1 MWFLAVKSTP
11 KQHNKRKQARST
23 MKKTLWMASAIV
35 IAAGVPA
42 AVDGQ
47 EQPVIALADTADLVF
62 EREVFQYP
70 SYVRRNP
77 FVPLVDAAAGGPA
90 FDELQL
96 LGVVHHRN
104 PLYSVVLFGVGDVA
118 NAGAAANSA
127 GGGGG
132 SLFETHRLRR
142 GDIIGNT
149 RIVDISVDRVVVE
162 VEEFGMAERHTLEL
176 PRADQGGPS

>member
-1 MWFLAVKSTP
+1 MKNILLMAV
-11 KQHNKRKQARST
+11 
-23 MKKTLWMASAIV
+23 AIV
-35 IAAGVPA
+35 IAAGVPTPVEA
-42 AVDGQ
+42 QD
-47 EQPVIALADTADLVF
+47 QPVVALADTADLVF

-77 FVPLVDAAAGGPA
+77 FVPLVNDAAGGPA

-104 PLYSVVLFGVGDVA
+104 PLYSVALFAVGDVA
-118 NAGAAANSA
+118 NAGVGANSA

-176 PRADQGGPS
+176 PRAEQGGPS